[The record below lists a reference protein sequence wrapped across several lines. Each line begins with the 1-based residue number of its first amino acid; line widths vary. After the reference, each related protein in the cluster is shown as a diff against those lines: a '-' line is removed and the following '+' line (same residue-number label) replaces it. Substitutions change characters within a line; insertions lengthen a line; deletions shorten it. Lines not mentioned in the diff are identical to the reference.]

1 MSWIA
6 HRRIVLIFQ
15 KSYFSSP
22 SRVNLSN
29 FLSNLRGNVVN
40 HFEFALV
47 VQSVDV
53 FQINVFK
60 SKKIFQ
66 CGTVCLDPDQ
76 A

>member
-1 MSWIA
+1 M
-6 HRRIVLIFQ
+6 
-15 KSYFSSP
+15 
-22 SRVNLSN
+22 
-29 FLSNLRGNVVN
+29 VN

-47 VQSVDV
+47 VQSVDA

-60 SKKIFQ
+60 SKKLFQ